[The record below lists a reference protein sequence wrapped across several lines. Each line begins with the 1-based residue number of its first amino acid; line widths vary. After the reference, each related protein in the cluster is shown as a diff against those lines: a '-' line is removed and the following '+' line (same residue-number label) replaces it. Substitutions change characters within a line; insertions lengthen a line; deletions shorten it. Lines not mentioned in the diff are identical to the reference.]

1 MRTDEHGSEERKS
14 VWVRVVRVCP
24 CAKVFVGDVEL

>member
-1 MRTDEHGSEERKS
+1 MNTDRKKRKS
-14 VWVRVVRVCP
+14 VWVHVIRVCP